1 MHFEVFLMKSCT
13 NILCIFYL
21 SGDVTS
27 GGLNL
32 SWTTLFQ
39 IFMFSLSLST
49 GLQPEIAPLSP
60 YTLVLANVNA
70 LFAQLIFVFLSG
82 AGIYCTTGVA
92 SYVVA
97 YELALICLTGRMF
110 CIAIRASKSFVLCC
124 SICKV
129 VAAFTTSTVLNCCIN
144 LSISCSAQ
152 TKGGYFCHQVRA

>member
-1 MHFEVFLMKSCT
+1 MCV
-13 NILCIFYL
+13 IVL

-27 GGLNL
+27 GGLSL

-60 YTLVLANVNA
+60 YTLVLANFNA

-82 AGIYCTTGVA
+82 AGIILLTVSCNLELPRMHVVA
-92 SYVVA
+92 SELLLSNLHF
-97 YELALICLTGRMF
+97 YEHVLYHEQSGRQIKF
-110 CIAIRASKSFVLCC
+110 ISLHVLRC
-124 SICKV
+124 SVCEV
-129 VAAFTTSTVLNCCIN
+129 VAAFTTRTVLNCCIN

-152 TKGGYFCHQVRA
+152 TKGG